1 MARLLLFLLLLTAVA
16 PTAATAQPG
25 WPASTF
31 NPAPAEDDLVL
42 PMPCG
47 GAMVFR
53 KVETP
58 TGDGAL
64 DDRPALLGSADTEAG
79 YIETLRRVNLV
90 GPFGGGRQPRHFFM
104 GKYEVSRAQF
114 DALRLPECPATDTP
128 EARRPAVDIS
138 WFEAMDAAR
147 SYSTFLLQHAR
158 ASLPRRGLAPAFVRM
173 PTEAEWEYAARGG
186 AVVSE
191 ADFQGRVFPMPE
203 GGPEAYAWFQGSRS
217 AAGRLSSIGL
227 KRPNPLGL
235 HDMLGNAAEWVLD
248 PFRMNRVGRSHG
260 LAGGPV
266 ARGGDYRTTTEAQL
280 RSSLRIEYA
289 PYVADTGEPTH
300 LPTIGVRFALAAPT
314 QGSLADSNS
323 FRQAFDAE
331 TRVRVPTGDDPV
343 ALLQAL
349 RREQTDPAMLAAIDR
364 VGAAYAAETRESTDR
379 ARLAARAQI
388 QAAAVLARSV
398 YLAEQRALGLQRL
411 VDNSATFGASRQ
423 QASNWRQGLADVRTE
438 MEGGLRAY
446 ATVVTQLA
454 RATDVEVGAEAAVV
468 QQDLRAQRVPDLVGV
483 VALVAR
489 HAQTAARSL
498 PPLAVLRTDILRE
511 ASGR

>member
-1 MARLLLFLLLLTAVA
+1 MLRLALLCLLIGMGG
-16 PTAATAQPG
+16 AAAQPR

-31 NPAPAEDDLVL
+31 NPAPSEDDLVL

-47 GAMVFR
+47 GSMAFR
-53 KVETP
+53 KIETP

-64 DDRPALLGSADTEAG
+64 DDRPAMLGSAETELG
-79 YIETLRRVNLV
+79 YLETLRRVNVV
-90 GPFGGGRQPRHFFM
+90 GPFGGGPQPRHFFM

-114 DALRLPECPATDTP
+114 DALRQPECPATNTP
-128 EARRPAVDIS
+128 EARRPAVEIS
-138 WFEAMDAAR
+138 WFEAMEAAQR
-147 SYSTFLLQHAR
+147 YSTFLLQHAR
-158 ASLPRRGLAPAFVRM
+158 ASLPRRGLAPAFVRL

-186 AVVSE
+186 AAVSE

-203 GGPEAYAWFQGSRS
+203 GGPEAYAWFQGPRS

-248 PFRMNRVGRSHG
+248 AFRMNRVGRSHG
-260 LAGGPV
+260 LAGGQV

-289 PYVADTGEPTH
+289 PFVADTGEPTR
-300 LPTIGVRFALAAPT
+300 LATTGVRFVLAAPT
-314 QGSLADSNS
+314 QSSLADSTS
-323 FRQAFDAE
+323 FRQAFEAE
-331 TRVRVPTGDDPV
+331 TRIRIPVGDDP
-343 ALLQAL
+343 ATLLQAL
-349 RREQTDPAMLAAIDR
+349 RRDQTDPAMLAAIDR

-398 YLAEQRALGLQRL
+398 YVADQRAGALQTM
-411 VDNSATFGASRQ
+411 VENPSAVGATLQ
-423 QASNWRQGLADVRTE
+423 QAAAWRPMLAGVRAE
-438 MEGGLRAY
+438 VEGGVRAY
-446 ATVVTQLA
+446 AAIVAQLA
-454 RATDVEVGAEAAVV
+454 RATDVQVGAEAAVV
-468 QQDLRAQRVPDLVGV
+468 QQDLRAQRVPELIGP

-489 HAQTAARSL
+489 HAEAATRRL
-498 PPLAVLRTDILRE
+498 PSLAVFRTDILRE